1 MNSVKGIVL
10 LALAAITVGASAY
23 VVLKKNS
30 VPPVKKNFAAQLCT
44 PKTVWFCKA
53 AWLSEG
59 AGGECPTTITFSPDK
74 TVIMV
79 STWKGKKLV
88 DKGDYSVMGTTI
100 TGDFDH
106 MGKHEFSM
114 RIRNKLQVVSISTGR
129 YTFERR

>member
-1 MNSVKGIVL
+1 MHSVKGIIL
-10 LALAAITVGASAY
+10 IALAAITVGASAY

-59 AGGECPTTITFSPDK
+59 AGGECPTTISFTPDK
-74 TVIMV
+74 SMTIT
-79 STWKGKKLV
+79 SIWKGEKV
-88 DKGDYSVMGTTI
+88 VEEGEYTVKGTMI
-100 TGDFDH
+100 TGDLMH
-106 MGKHEFSM
+106 GGSPQFSINL
-114 RIRNKLQVVSISTGR
+114 RKKGQVVSISTGR